1 MNIKKTTTSFQER
14 LNKNRDVIIN
24 HIRKIHPNSN
34 IKVMTNKNVRGL
46 KDGTLNRGKH
56 FGAHLYVDGHYYYIT
71 FSRKD
76 EFCEHYFSIN
86 TNLLELLKQC
96 NENWHLLL
104 ISCGKI
110 HTFDAKAIVENA
122 QLFNETTYKVP
133 LSAESSTVDA
143 DFRYA
148 YKKSECIIDFTF
160 LGNVRYSKKF
170 DMHKTRCCIIYN
182 HAARILEDG
191 RETNPIHIERVFTT
205 VKDLYDFINK
215 CKVMLKPMSMRV
227 FYKYLKR
234 GFIETNINSVKEKI
248 YIATEKAACQ
258 PQFLDCY
265 PEAVAHCAL
274 SLLVVNQSTT
284 NRDSAQ
290 QAVQQTKSNNV
301 NMAADKQP
309 NKSKAVK
316 KEKLAETDKQM
327 EILAQKITA
336 KQESVSEQDIKKT
349 VLSIGSNRGMLEAYV
364 DSLNEKHL
372 HKEAVYA
379 ATLFDLLNTIK
390 L

>member
-24 HIRKIHPNSN
+24 HIRKIHHNSN

-86 TNLLELLKQC
+86 TNLLELLKHC

-122 QLFNETTYKVP
+122 QLFNESTYKVS
-133 LSAESSTVDA
+133 LSAESSKTDA
-143 DFRYA
+143 DFRHA
-148 YKKSECIIDFTF
+148 YSKESEYIIDFTF

-170 DMHKTRCCIIYN
+170 DMHKKQVTISAPDYRFKRTYSSIVKAYAALTGVKVENGKVVGKPVENAAYN
-182 HAARILEDG
+182 KSYVTFRREIKAGSILLVDANGKEFKATVFSVVPTV
-191 RETNPIHIERVFTT
+191 ETEAPAEVTT
-205 VKDLYDFINK
+205 
-215 CKVMLKPMSMRV
+215 
-227 FYKYLKR
+227 
-234 GFIETNINSVKEKI
+234 
-248 YIATEKAACQ
+248 
-258 PQFLDCY
+258 
-265 PEAVAHCAL
+265 
-274 SLLVVNQSTT
+274 SLLVENISTT
-284 NRDSAQ
+284 NREVVTSDN
-290 QAVQQTKSNNV
+290 KNCNNGNV
-301 NMAADKQP
+301 GGAEARLDKQL
-309 NKSKAVK
+309 NTIA
-316 KEKLAETDKQM
+316 EKLVETDKQM

-336 KQESVSEQDIKKT
+336 KQESISEQDIKKA
-349 VLSIGSNRGMLEAYV
+349 VLNIGSNRNMLEAYV